1 MTAQPHASAPRKTP
15 RKRGTGTTRPA
26 RKAPKAPNGLLIGYP
41 KPQEVAEFGFGTP
54 NKAPPPPPAAAVS
67 YDDEGH
73 LLTIAPTGAGKGVG
87 CVVPAIL
94 RHDGPVFVMDLK
106 GENYAMTRRHR
117 RDIGSKVQCI
127 DPFGIAKRITDN
139 RGDAADDEIAGFNPF
154 DLLPFLSD
162 DRDTACRAL
171 AELILPPDGTATDP
185 FWRQSAVGILAALID
200 HYEGFEGPMRSLTA
214 IINDLGV
221 DVPDA
226 QVPGDIDLGDDAE
239 SHVLA
244 DPNLMDALDEAGISF
259 EDAWQAFE
267 ATGLARKR
275 PIGRVEAAR
284 LIMRAAALGAERA
297 SRSIAEAERLGP
309 EGIDNM
315 MQEIG
320 DELLGDGGAMTL
332 FAHHLAEFSSS
343 EHHDANL
350 TMRLWDLFCGLRD
363 RHLAQDAYGGGFPHG
378 HPGVM
383 PPMPE
388 NYVLAMHRI
397 ARSPSPLCR
406 SAAGQPMTAD
416 KTWGSILCVLRSGLA
431 EFSGRS
437 VARTLSGATTVDLN
451 ALRRNEDISLYLAF
465 PPARM
470 RSHAALFRLIVEGL
484 LTVLTSRTGRPAKR
498 MLFLLDEVAQLGRID
513 LLVTA
518 KTLLR
523 GYGVQVW
530 SFWQDISQLKTNYPK
545 DWPTILNNCRVIQVF
560 GKGTGI
566 MTSDLSAALD
576 VGPDRIASLPP
587 EHLLAWVDGAPPVVL
602 RRPTCYADPDLKEL
616 CDPGPFFDPDFVEED
631 IKPFPRRGGS
641 EGDGGAEPDLMSAL
655 FGANT
660 DVDEDEI
667 ELFTPTSTTG

>member
-1 MTAQPHASAPRKTP
+1 MTVKPPASAPRTPP
-15 RKRGTGTTRPA
+15 RKRGKGKTEPA
-26 RKAPKAPNGLLIGYP
+26 ALAPQAPNGLLIGYP
-41 KPQEVAEFGFGTP
+41 KAQEVTEFGFGTP
-54 NKAPPPPPAAAVS
+54 KKAPAPQPTGAIS

-117 RDIGSKVQCI
+117 RNIGSRVQCI
-127 DPFGIAKRITDN
+127 DPFGIAKRIADT
-139 RGDAADDEIAGFNPF
+139 RGDAAEDEIAGFNPF

-171 AELILPPDGTATDP
+171 AELILPPDGASTDP

-200 HYEGFEGPMRSLTA
+200 HYEGLDGSMRSLTA

-226 QVPGDIDLGDDAE
+226 HAPGDIELEDDAE

-244 DPNLMDALDEAGISF
+244 DPNLMDALDEAGLCF
-259 EDAWQAFE
+259 EDAWEAFE
-267 ATGLARKR
+267 ATGLARQR

-284 LIMRAAALGAERA
+284 MIMRAAALGAERA
-297 SRSIAEAERLGP
+297 SRSIAEAQNLGP
-309 EGIDNM
+309 EGIEEM

-320 DELLGDGGAMTL
+320 DELLGDGGAVSR
-332 FAHHLAEFSSS
+332 FATHLATLSSS
-343 EHHDANL
+343 DHLDGNL
-350 TMRLWDLFCGLRD
+350 TMQLWDLFCRLRD
-363 RHLAQDAYGGGFPHG
+363 RSMGRDPFAGGY
-378 HPGVM
+378 PGGM
-383 PPMPE
+383 AGPLPPMPE

-397 ARSPSPLCR
+397 ARSGSPLCR

-437 VARTLSGATTVDLN
+437 VARTLSGTTTVDLN

-470 RSHAALFRLIVEGL
+470 RSHASLFRLIVEGL
-484 LTVLTSRTGRPAKR
+484 LTVLTSRTGRPKKR

-576 VGPDRIASLPP
+576 VGPDRIASLQQDQ
-587 EHLLAWVDGAPPVVL
+587 LLAWVDGAAPVVL
-602 RRPTCYADPDLKEL
+602 RRPTCYADPGLKDL

-631 IKPFPRRGGS
+631 IKPFPRRGQIDD
-641 EGDGGAEPDLMSAL
+641 EEGGAEPDLMTAL
-655 FGANT
+655 FGGRA
-660 DVDEDEI
+660 DIDEDEI
-667 ELFTPTSTTG
+667 EML